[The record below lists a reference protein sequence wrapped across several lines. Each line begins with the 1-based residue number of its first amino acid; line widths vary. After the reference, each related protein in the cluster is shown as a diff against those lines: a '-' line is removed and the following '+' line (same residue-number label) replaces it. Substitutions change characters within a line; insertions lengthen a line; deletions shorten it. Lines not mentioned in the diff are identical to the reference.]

1 MNFASDNAAGVHPKI
16 MEAVAAEAAGSAPGY
31 GNDPLTQSV
40 EARIREIFEAPDAQ
54 VYLVATGT
62 AANALSLACLC
73 PPWSAIYAHTVSHVE
88 EDEAG
93 APEFFTGGAK
103 LTLVGGEHGKVD
115 PDALAKRLE
124 NAAPRGIHNVQK
136 GALSITQI
144 TEIGAL
150 YSLDEIRRLTAIAHD
165 AGIPVHMDGARF
177 ANAVAA
183 LGCSPAEASWK
194 AGVDVL
200 CLGATKN
207 GALAAEA
214 VILFDPESADRGR
227 AFEFE
232 LRRKRGGHLIS
243 KMRYVAAQM
252 GVYLIDGL
260 WLDMAAH
267 ANAMAARLATGL
279 RGVEG
284 ATLTGP
290 AEGNVQGNMIF
301 ADLRMDLHRRLAA
314 AGARYYPS
322 VKPPPDESP
331 DTALYPA
338 RLVCSFQTTE
348 DEVDHFI
355 EIAGDSG
362 A

>member
-16 MEAVAAEAAGSAPGY
+16 MEAVAAEAAGTAPGY

-40 EARIREIFEAPDAQ
+40 ETQIRQVFEAPDAR

-73 PPWSAIYAHTVSHVE
+73 PPWSAIYAHEISHVE

-103 LTLVGGEHGKVD
+103 LTLIGGDHGKVD
-115 PDALAKRLE
+115 PDVLAKRLE

-144 TEIGAL
+144 TEHGAL

-200 CLGATKN
+200 SLGATKN
-207 GALAAEA
+207 GAFAAEA
-214 VILFDPESADRGR
+214 VILFGPDGLNHGR

-232 LRRKRGGHLIS
+232 LRRKRGGRSACLQS
-243 KMRYVAAQM
+243 FVS
-252 GVYLIDGL
+252 
-260 WLDMAAH
+260 
-267 ANAMAARLATGL
+267 ANAERNS
-279 RGVEG
+279 RNHCFV
-284 ATLTGP
+284 
-290 AEGNVQGNMIF
+290 
-301 ADLRMDLHRRLAA
+301 RRA
-314 AGARYYPS
+314 
-322 VKPPPDESP
+322 
-331 DTALYPA
+331 
-338 RLVCSFQTTE
+338 
-348 DEVDHFI
+348 
-355 EIAGDSG
+355 
-362 A
+362 